1 MWLNFC
7 HLKTMHI
14 LQPRY
19 HPKIIGYILKNKL
32 KNKCI
37 CFHEIIKLTVMKI
50 KMKMKNRSH
59 RYGTN
64 RTRSSYGHKYSKYK
78 KFLSMMMLTCN
89 VLKFTSATKLFF
101 AIK

>member
-1 MWLNFC
+1 
-7 HLKTMHI
+7 MHI

-32 KNKCI
+32 KNKCV